1 VKLFDFVII
10 KLTIFLV
17 TGILLSHFVEIP
29 LKNIGIISAILLVLL
44 AVIYIISKPLFSKNI
59 WFGCVAYLF
68 MVSLGILIEN
78 LHDQRHF
85 KNHYTSKSE
94 YKTEATSLIRLKIT
108 GILKPN
114 NYNDKYVVKLIK
126 LDSVSVTGLAVLN
139 VKKDSLFKP
148 FAVDE
153 ILVLKTRLSPIQ
165 NPLNP
170 NQFSYKQY
178 LENKY
183 IYAQMHANYNDVFIE
198 SSNKNTIGGFANAIR
213 THINKKLKEHSF
225 KPNELAIINALLLG
239 QRQDIS
245 QDVYNDYKNAGALH
259 ILAVSG
265 LHVGIVLL
273 LLNFLFKPLEYLKH
287 GHIYKIIL
295 LIFCLWAFAI
305 IAGLSASVSRA
316 ALMFS
321 LIAVS
326 MNLKRPRNT
335 LNILVSSA
343 FILLLFNPN
352 LLFDVGFQLSYLAVI
367 GIVTFYPLLYGF
379 GKPKYWLV
387 DKIWQVILVSITAQ
401 IGILPIS
408 LFYFHQIPGLFLISN
423 VVVIPLLGII
433 LGYGILVIILANIN
447 LLPDIIALF
456 YGKIISWMNAFFKWI
471 SQHETFIFKDISF
484 NWLQVIASY
493 VFIISLYH
501 FYKIKN
507 FKNTV
512 IFLFSIL
519 ICQTIFIFTK
529 YNNET
534 KNDFLI
540 FHKSRYS
547 ILGFHNGKT
556 LELHHNLDSTSNVR
570 ETMINSFTTYHDV
583 SLIKEDTLKPIYPLN
598 NKWLLIVDSLGIYKV
613 NAFNPDVILLRNSPK
628 INLNRLIDSLQP
640 KIIIADGSNYKSY
653 MERWEATCLKQK
665 IPFHQT
671 GKKGAFITN
680 LSSN

>member
-1 VKLFDFVII
+1 VKLFDFVIV

-17 TGILLSHFVEIP
+17 IGILLSHFFKIP
-29 LKNIGIISAILLVLL
+29 LKSAEIFSIILLVLL
-44 AVIYIISKPLFSKNI
+44 SIIYIISKPLFSKNI
-59 WFGCVAYLF
+59 WFGFMAYLF

-85 KNHYTSKSE
+85 KNHYTSKST
-94 YKTEATSLIRLKIT
+94 YKTEATSLINLKISSV
-108 GILKPN
+108 LKPN
-114 NYNDKYVVKLIK
+114 SYNDKYVVKLIK

-139 VKKDSLFKP
+139 VKKDSLSKP
-148 FAVDE
+148 FAVDD
-153 ILVLKTRLSPIQ
+153 ILVLKTRLLPIN

-170 NQFSYKQY
+170 NQFSYKKY

-183 IYAQMHANYNDVFIE
+183 IYAQMYSNYNDVFVE
-198 SSNKNTIGGFANAIR
+198 STYKNTIGGFANAIR
-213 THINKKLKEHSF
+213 AHINKKLKEHPF
-225 KPNELAIINALLLG
+225 KPDELAIINALLLG

-245 QDVYNDYKNAGALH
+245 QDVYNNYKNAGALH

-273 LLNFLFKPLEYLKH
+273 LLNVLFKPLEYLKY

-295 LIFCLWAFAI
+295 LVLCLWAFAI

-321 LIAVS
+321 LLAVS
-326 MNLKRPRNT
+326 MNLKRPKNT

-367 GIVTFYPLLYGF
+367 GIVTIFPLLYR
-379 GKPKYWLV
+379 KSKYWLV
-387 DKIWQVILVSITAQ
+387 DKIWQVIIVSIAAQ
-401 IGILPIS
+401 VGILPIS

-433 LGYGILVIILANIN
+433 LGYGILVIFLANIN
-447 LLPDIIALF
+447 LLPDIIAIF
-456 YGKIISWMNAFFKWI
+456 FGKIISWMNAFFKWI

-484 NWLQVIASY
+484 NWLQVIVSY
-493 VFIISLYH
+493 LFIIGLYH
-501 FYKIKN
+501 FYRTKN
-507 FKNTV
+507 FKNTIV
-512 IFLFSIL
+512 FLFTIL
-519 ICQTIFIFTK
+519 ICQTVFIYTK
-529 YNNET
+529 YQNET

-540 FHKSRYS
+540 FHKSKHS
-547 ILGFHNGKT
+547 ILAFHKGKT
-556 LELHHNLDSTSNVR
+556 LELHHNLDSTTNVR
-570 ETMINSFTTYHDV
+570 ETMINSFTTYHDI
-583 SLIKEDTLKPIYPLN
+583 SLIKEDTLKPIYLLN
-598 NKWLLIVDSLGIYKV
+598 NKVLLVIDSLGIYKV
-613 NAFNPDVILLRNSPK
+613 NAFKPEVVLLRNSPK
-628 INLNRLIDSLQP
+628 INLKRLIDSLQP
-640 KIIIADGSNYKSY
+640 KVIIADGSNYKSY

-665 IPFHQT
+665 VPFHQT

-680 LSSN
+680 VSNN